1 VSAWAQRREDNLS
14 VPVAPDIYVAGR
26 WATAQ
31 SGGDL
36 WVMAAHSHHHPGLG
50 DTGINSESI
59 PASTTDAPRLVFPW
73 LSVTSSRRPLSAVKA
88 CQCRPRSHHAL
99 VSCIVLPSP
108 FASQIRFL
116 CPSSSTLKDVKPF
129 SSPMSP
135 IYCTARS
142 LLLFEDSCVNPP
154 LYNTLACNRPVS
166 RLRYLSFSF
175 STLGIDHP

>member
-1 VSAWAQRREDNLS
+1 MS

-108 FASQIRFL
+108 FTSQVRFL

-142 LLLFEDSCVNPP
+142 PIVRGLLRQPASVQH
-154 LYNTLACNRPVS
+154 ACFQSSGVS
-166 RLRYLSFSF
+166 RLCYLSFSF